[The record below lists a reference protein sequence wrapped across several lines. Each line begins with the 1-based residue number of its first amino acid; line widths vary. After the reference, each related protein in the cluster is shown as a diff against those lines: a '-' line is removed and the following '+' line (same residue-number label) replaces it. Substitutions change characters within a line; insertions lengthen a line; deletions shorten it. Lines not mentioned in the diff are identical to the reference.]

1 MLRVAN
7 VQRRQAAW
15 AAWGA
20 TATVRSDCL
29 RGRRG
34 GAQARV
40 QQQEGGRK
48 HRQHRADR
56 PGAAL
61 LSVRLQTS
69 KLSRGERRLAPQH
82 CTGLKTHT
90 FDGKHTC
97 ITCINT
103 VYLGGTLAR
112 TLGEN
117 QFVL

>member
-7 VQRRQAAW
+7 VQRRQVAW

-40 QQQEGGRK
+40 QQQEGGQK

-82 CTGLKTHT
+82 CTG
-90 FDGKHTC
+90 
-97 ITCINT
+97 
-103 VYLGGTLAR
+103 
-112 TLGEN
+112 
-117 QFVL
+117 